1 MAFLV
6 VRIDA
11 QKDPFVHPF
20 QEQPLRVS
28 IFRSLKTN
36 IWIFSFLLDNFLIAV
51 QGYLVLPSPC
61 LLKYS
66 DKILVLF
73 PPQHLLY
80 HPPASF
86 PDNSI
91 RIVAVVVGVLVILLM
106 SQVWAQPK
114 DPT

>member
-1 MAFLV
+1 MPK
-6 VRIDA
+6 
-11 QKDPFVHPF
+11 KDPCAHPF
-20 QEQPLRVS
+20 QKRPLRAS

-36 IWIFSFLLDNFLIAV
+36 IWIFRFLPDNFPLIAV

-61 LLKYS
+61 LIKYS

-86 PDNSI
+86 LYNSI
-91 RIVAVVVGVLVILLM
+91 RIVAAVVGVLVVLLM